1 MTQLD
6 PMALDNAIN
15 ELRAALK
22 AKQLERA
29 LDILDELHAPD
40 QAELFGELNEE
51 EQAVL
56 LPQLDP
62 ADTAELLAELD
73 EETAAELVA
82 DLSTEQI
89 IRIVDEMAPDDAADL
104 LNELEEGQALA
115 VLAGLEDPDE
125 VRPLLLHADTSAG
138 GLMTSDF
145 LALRR
150 RMTAGEALQAI
161 REWQPRSDDFIADLL
176 VVNAQGQLCGLIPL
190 RALLIADP
198 AAVIMDFMEE
208 EVISVLV
215 GTDQEECARIMAHY
229 NLLVLPVVDSK
240 NILLGIITPD
250 DVMTIIEEEATEDM
264 QRFGGAEP
272 LERPYLETPVFTIFR
287 KRISWLLLLFITE
300 SLTGLVLRHF
310 EHELAAVVSLS
321 FFIPLLIG
329 TGGNAGSQTTS
340 TVIRA
345 LSVGEI
351 RYRDLFWVI
360 WQEARTGVLLALVMA
375 VFSFGRALYWGMPL
389 EIAMVISTSIFA
401 IILWANLLGAML
413 PLGVAALKLD
423 PTVVSGPAMSTLVD
437 ATGLFIYFSI
447 ARILLGL

>member
-6 PMALDNAIN
+6 PLALDNAIN

-22 AKQLERA
+22 ANQLERA

-62 ADTAELLAELD
+62 ADTADLLAELD

-104 LNELEEGQALA
+104 LNELEEGQAMA

-176 VVNAQGQLCGLIPL
+176 VVNAQGQLCGLTPL
-190 RALLIADP
+190 RALLIAEP
-198 AAVIMDFMEE
+198 AAVVMDFMEE

-215 GTDQEECARIMAHY
+215 GTDQEECAKMMAHY
-229 NLLVLPVVDSK
+229 NLLVLPVVDNK
-240 NILLGIITPD
+240 HVLLGIITPD
-250 DVMTIIEEEATEDM
+250 DVMSIMEEEATEDM

-272 LERPYLETPVFTIFR
+272 LERPYLETPVLTIVR
-287 KRISWLLLLFITE
+287 KRVSWLLLLFITE
-300 SLTGLVLRHF
+300 SLTGTVLRHF
-310 EHELAAVVSLS
+310 EHELASVVSLS

-340 TVIRA
+340 TVIRSLAIGEVRLRDVWWIFWHEVRSGLILA
-345 LSVGEI
+345 LI
-351 RYRDLFWVI
+351 M
-360 WQEARTGVLLALVMA
+360 GVLA
-375 VFSFGRALYWGMPL
+375 FGRAEMWGTGTPVAL
-389 EIAMVISTSIFA
+389 VVAISIFV
-401 IILWANLLGAML
+401 IVLWANALGSIL
-413 PLGVAALKLD
+413 PLLAVLVKID